1 MLGAVSHIDQLIAE
15 LNLDEKCELTAGADM
30 WATSAIER
38 LKIPSLRMSDGP
50 SGVRGPTLS
59 EDSTSACIPCG
70 SALGATW
77 NTELAREVGSLLG
90 QEAHTKSV
98 RILLAPAI
106 NLHRSPLSGRN
117 FECYSEDPL
126 LTGKLAASFIRGV
139 QSQGVAATAKHL
151 VANETEYERHTTSS
165 VVDER
170 TLREVYLLPFEIAV
184 REGDAFAIMSAYNR
198 LNGIHCGEHSW
209 LLNKTV
215 REEWGFEGIVMS
227 DWWAIGSTIGSA
239 HAGQDLE
246 MPGPGRYFGAK
257 LAEAVRNGEV
267 SDSTVDEKVRRI
279 LSMIDRL
286 DAWTDDL
293 VPEDARSID
302 SSEHRTIA
310 KRAATEATVLLR
322 NSGILPLAP
331 KDLKRVAVI
340 GPNADCARI
349 IGGGSTTVIPHYVV
363 TPLSAL
369 RNYLGT
375 SVDVAHEAGCYIEHD
390 LPALDS
396 SMLTDRDKNTGLLVE
411 FFNNEDFL
419 GEVVHTQTL
428 NVNNLSFIGS
438 PAPGVNAKAFSVRAK
453 ASFTPTISGTHTFD
467 LTQKGQTRLYVDRQ
481 LVVDGFAP
489 ATRRQ
494 QHGGFSMH
502 RTGQIELEANRPVDF
517 TIEISSRDAPKAMN
531 LAEGMLDKLNVTA
544 QIGHR
549 QPPIDDPI
557 QRAVS
562 AAIDADAVI
571 LVVGTSAEWESEDRD
586 RVSLDLPGDQD
597 ELIRRVLAANK
608 STIVVVN
615 SGAPVSMPWA
625 DDAPAIIQSWFG
637 GQEMS
642 NALAEII
649 FGDAEPGGR
658 LATTIPLHLEHN
670 PSFGNFPGENDEVRY
685 GESLLVGYRWYDSRS
700 LPTRFPFGH
709 GLSYT
714 SFSLGQPVV
723 STTQLTSSDEI
734 RVELSVTNIGTR
746 AGAEVIQCYVRSC
759 EPRLFRPKKELKAFD
774 KVQLDAGQSQT
785 VTLTLDAR
793 SFSYWDPGNPGYE
806 ERLARAYSSHLASD
820 HRQAGWYLDAG
831 SYELHIGR
839 SIENIDHVVHVYA
852 PETARIP

>member
-1 MLGAVSHIDQLIAE
+1 MLGEVSHIDQLIAE
-15 LNLDEKCELTAGADM
+15 LTLDEKCELTAGADM
-30 WATSAIER
+30 WGTTAIER

-59 EDSTSACIPCG
+59 EDNTSACIPCG

-90 QEAHTKSV
+90 QEAHAKSV

-117 FECYSEDPL
+117 FECYSEDPF
-126 LTGKLAASFIRGV
+126 LTGHLAAALIRGV
-139 QSQGVAATAKHL
+139 QSEGVAATAKHL

-165 VVDER
+165 IVDER
-170 TLREVYLLPFEIAV
+170 ILREVYLLPFELAV
-184 REGDAFAIMSAYNR
+184 REGDAIAIMSAYNR

-209 LLNKTV
+209 LLNKV
-215 REEWGFEGIVMS
+215 VKEEWGFDGIVMS

-267 SDSTVDEKVRRI
+267 SESAIDEKVRRI
-279 LSMIDRL
+279 LSVIDRL
-286 DAWTDDL
+286 DAWSDNL
-293 VPEDARSID
+293 VPEDSCSID
-302 SSEHRTIA
+302 SSEHKTIA
-310 KRAATEATVLLR
+310 RRAATEATVLLR
-322 NSGILPLAP
+322 NTGILPLAP

-340 GPNADCARI
+340 GPNADSARI

-363 TPLSAL
+363 TPLGAL
-369 RNYLGT
+369 RHYLGA
-375 SVDVAHEAGCYIEHD
+375 SVDILHEVGCHIEHD
-390 LPALDS
+390 LPTLDS
-396 SMLTDRDKNTGLLVE
+396 SMLTNPDKHTGLCVE

-419 GEVVHTQTL
+419 GEVIHTQTL
-428 NVNNLSFIGS
+428 DVNNLSFIGS

-453 ASFTPTISGTHTFD
+453 GSFTPTISGIHTFG
-467 LTQKGQTRLYVDRQ
+467 LIQKGQTRLYVDRQ
-481 LVVDGFAP
+481 LVIDGFAP

-502 RTGQIELEANRPVDF
+502 RAGQIELEANLPVDL
-517 TIEISSRDAPKAMN
+517 TIEISSRGAPKAMN
-531 LAEGMLDKLNVTA
+531 LTEGMLDKLNVTA

-562 AAIDADAVI
+562 AATDSDAVI

-586 RVSLDLPGDQD
+586 RVSMDLPGDQD

-625 DDAPAIIQSWFG
+625 DDAPAILQSWFG

-658 LATTIPLHLEHN
+658 LATTIPLRLEHN
-670 PSFGNFPGENDEVRY
+670 PSYGNFPGENDEVRY
-685 GESLLVGYRWYDSRS
+685 GEGLLVGYRWYDSRS
-700 LPTRFPFGH
+700 LPTRFPFGY

-714 SFSLGQPVV
+714 SFSLGQPVL
-723 STTQLTSSDEI
+723 STTQVTSSGEI
-734 RVELSVTNIGTR
+734 HIELSVTNTGTR
-746 AGAEVIQCYVRSC
+746 AGSEVVQCYVRSC
-759 EPRLFRPKKELKAFD
+759 EPRLFRPTKELKAFQ
-774 KVQLDAGQSQT
+774 KVRLEAGQSHT
-785 VTLTLDAR
+785 INLKLNAR
-793 SFSYWDPGNPGYE
+793 SFSYWDPGNPGHE
-806 ERLARAYSSHLASD
+806 ERLARAYSSQLTSD
-820 HRQAGWYLDAG
+820 HRQSGWYLDAG
-831 SYELHIGR
+831 VYELHIGR
-839 SIENIDHVVHVYA
+839 SIETIDHVVHVSA
-852 PETARIP
+852 PETARIS